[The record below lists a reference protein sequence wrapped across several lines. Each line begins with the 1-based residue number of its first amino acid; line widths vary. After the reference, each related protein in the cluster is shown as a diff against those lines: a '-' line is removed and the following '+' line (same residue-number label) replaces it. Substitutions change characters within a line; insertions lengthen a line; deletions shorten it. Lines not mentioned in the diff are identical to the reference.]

1 MDLRVAWPQDLEAL
15 CGSHSPVVSAARV
28 VAQRAAETFVD
39 ALVKQDYL
47 DNRLSYREMFW
58 FPYCAGFS
66 SASWPAAELDLAR
79 LRAACPS
86 TKPFAQV
93 LAQVV
98 LYGGY
103 RWDGH
108 GQTGPSA
115 SAIPLIG
122 RMGAVVRTYVENLPP
137 TPTVAAHL
145 AALDIVCAR
154 RERELDP
161 QLVELFVGQ
170 TVALAQQGWT
180 NSAEGEISCCA

>member
-1 MDLRVAWPQDLEAL
+1 MDLRVAWPQDLETL
-15 CGSHSPVVSAARV
+15 CGSHGPALSAARLA
-28 VAQRAAETFVD
+28 AQRAGEIFID
-39 ALVKQDYL
+39 ALAKKDYL
-47 DNRLSYREMFW
+47 ENRLSYREMFW
-58 FPYCAGFS
+58 FPHCAGFS

-79 LRAACPS
+79 LRSVCPS

-122 RMGAVVRTYVENLPP
+122 RMGSVVRTYIENLPS

-154 RERELDP
+154 AGHELDP
-161 QLVELFVGQ
+161 QLVEVFVGQ
-170 TVALAQQGWT
+170 AVALAQQGCA
-180 NSAEGEISCCA
+180 NSDVGDFGRCA